1 MALAMCDN
9 IRGQTDMQ
17 ADRQTDM
24 QAGGQA
30 GRQTDRQA
38 DIHKT
43 HRHAG
48 IVLSGVSCYTAP
60 RDLVTH
66 RIT

>member
-1 MALAMCDN
+1 
-9 IRGQTDMQ
+9 MQ